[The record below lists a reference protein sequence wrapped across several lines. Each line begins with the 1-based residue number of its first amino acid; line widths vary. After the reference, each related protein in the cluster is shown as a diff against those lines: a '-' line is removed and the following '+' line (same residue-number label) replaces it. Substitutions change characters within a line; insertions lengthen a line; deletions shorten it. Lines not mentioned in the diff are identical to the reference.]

1 MSNLPFAPALREHL
15 GVPPAG
21 QRQLRLAIIGGGSAY
36 TPGLVE
42 GLLRLEA
49 RLPVERLALMDVDEG
64 KLQTV
69 GGLVGRRLRAS
80 GHHLELVLTTCRRQ
94 ALEGADFVLCQIR
107 VGGLAGR
114 SLDEKIA
121 IRHRVIGQETTGPGG
136 FAMGLRTIPVMLEVA
151 ADTTRY
157 APGAWI
163 VNYSNPTGLV
173 ASALHRSG
181 YERVL
186 SLCDIPMA
194 MQQGLA
200 MLLGVPRREI
210 FLDYAGLNHL
220 ACATRVIC
228 RGKDLLPALVDLARS
243 VVASGMRL
251 PLALAD
257 QREEKEFGH
266 ILQLMATTGLY
277 CSPYLHYYLHGAEVL
292 NEMLSSPTTRADEVM
307 ALEKE
312 LLEAFAGSKTGGDLS
327 RHRGYDWHADAMME
341 VVAALANHE
350 GGLYV
355 VNVPNRGNL
364 PSVSATHMVEVNAV
378 VDRAG
383 AHPLQAPVLPPLM
396 RGLVSAVAAYE
407 ELAVEAALE
416 GSYHKACLALA
427 AHPLVPSANTA
438 RRLCDDY
445 LAAHRDFLPQFRP

>member
-1 MSNLPFAPALREHL
+1 VPFAPALREHL
-15 GVPPAG
+15 GVPPTG
-21 QRQLRLAIIGGGSAY
+21 SRPLRLAIIGGGSAY

-49 RLPVERLALMDVDEG
+49 RLPVGRLALMDVDEA

-69 GGLVGRRLRAS
+69 GGLVGRRLQAS
-80 GHHLELVLTTCRRQ
+80 GHGMELLLTTCRRE

-114 SLDEKIA
+114 SLDEKVA
-121 IRHRVIGQETTGPGG
+121 LRHRVIGQETTGPGG

-151 ADTTRY
+151 ADAARY

-163 VNYSNPTGLV
+163 INYSNPTGLV
-173 ASALHRSG
+173 ANALYRSG

-200 MLLGVPRREI
+200 TLLDIPRREI

-220 ACATRVIC
+220 ACATRVMC
-228 RGKDLLPALVDLARS
+228 RGKDLLPSLTALARS
-243 VVASGMRL
+243 VVASGAKL
-251 PLALAD
+251 PVSLAD

-292 NEMLSSPTTRADEVM
+292 DEMLASPTTRADEVM
-307 ALEKE
+307 ALERE
-312 LLEAFAGSKTGGDLS
+312 LLEAFSGSATGEDLS

-341 VVAALANHE
+341 VVAAMAGHE
-350 GGLYV
+350 GGLHV

-364 PSVSATHMVEVNAV
+364 PSVPLAHMVEVNAV
-378 VDRAG
+378 VDQSG
-383 AHPLQAPVLPPLM
+383 AHPLQAPALPPLM

-416 GSYHKACLALA
+416 GSYHKACLALT
-427 AHPLVPSANTA
+427 AHPLVPSANIA

-445 LAAHRDFLPQFRP
+445 LAAHRDFLPQFRR

>member
-1 MSNLPFAPALREHL
+1 MSNVPFAPALREHL
-15 GVPPAG
+15 GVPPATSPP
-21 QRQLRLAIIGGGSAY
+21 LRLAIIGGGSAY

-42 GLLRLEA
+42 GLLRLRV
-49 RLPVERLALMDVDEG
+49 RLPVGRLALMDVDEA

-80 GHHLELVLTTCRRQ
+80 GHGMELVLTTCRRQ

-121 IRHRVIGQETTGPGG
+121 LRHRVIGQETTGPGG
-136 FAMGLRTIPVMLEVA
+136 FAMGLRTIPVMLEIA
-151 ADTTRY
+151 ADTSRY
-157 APGAWI
+157 APDAWI
-163 VNYSNPTGLV
+163 INYSNPTGLV
-173 ASALHRSG
+173 ANALHRSG

-200 MLLGVPRREI
+200 TLLGVPRREI

-220 ACATRVIC
+220 SCATRVLC
-228 RGKDLLPALVDLARS
+228 RGQDLLPALTALARS
-243 VVASGMRL
+243 VLTSGMKL
-251 PLALAD
+251 PLSLAD
-257 QREEKEFGH
+257 EREEKEFGH

-292 NEMLSSPTTRADEVM
+292 DELLASPTTRADEVM

-312 LLEAFAGSKTGGDLS
+312 LLEAFAGSATGGDLS

-341 VVAALANHE
+341 VVASMASHE

-364 PSVSATHMVEVNAV
+364 PGVPANHMVEVNAV

-383 AHPLQAPVLPPLM
+383 ARPLQAPALPPLM

-407 ELAVEAALE
+407 ELTVEAALE
-416 GSYHKACLALA
+416 GSHHKACLALA
-427 AHPLVPSANTA
+427 AHPLVPSASIA

-445 LAAHRDFLPQFRP
+445 LSAHRDFLPQFHR